1 MTDAEV
7 QKAMLE
13 EIRNAMNEQRKDDG
27 CVDDFNT
34 LQKIQKAKLDL
45 MDKKITMTG
54 RNDYNN
60 YDYFEL
66 SDIKRP
72 IMEVLQDN
80 DLLSRFIFT
89 DTHGKLR
96 IYSSTGYCEW
106 QTPLRR
112 VEQKASGKDT
122 GVYMKSEQA
131 VQTYAR
137 RTLWLQA
144 MEIEENNVLEQSEDT
159 PKKQKQ
165 KPTKQTKKQKPLNKT
180 PPTRKGEPVIN
191 QTTLNTTTI
200 SEKRIKEITDKAY
213 NFFTANTN
221 GDKEF
226 NWENAQFS
234 IRKFCD
240 NDDEYEAVRNSVT
253 FQQAKK

>member
-1 MTDAEV
+1 MTLE
-7 QKAMLE
+7 QAMLE
-13 EIRNAMNEQRKDDG
+13 EIRNAVAEQKANDE

-34 LQKIQKAKLDL
+34 LQKIQQAKIEL
-45 MDKKITMTG
+45 MGMEIKMSG
-54 RNDYNN
+54 RNNYNN

-66 SDIKRP
+66 KDLQKP
-72 IMEVLQDN
+72 IMVVLTN
-80 DLLSRFIFT
+80 NGLISRFIFN

-96 IYSSTGYCEW
+96 IYSDSGYCEW

-144 MEIEENNVLEQSEDT
+144 MEIEENNTLEMEAPAEKQT
-159 PKKQKQ
+159 KTQTKPKKQK
-165 KPTKQTKKQKPLNKT
+165 PVNKT
-180 PPTRKGEPVIN
+180 PPNKKGEPIVN
-191 QTTLNTTTI
+191 QTTLNTTPTKQVTP
-200 SEKRIKEITDKAY
+200 ERIKEITDQAY
-213 NFFTANTN
+213 NFFIANTN

-226 NWENAQFS
+226 NWENAKFS

-240 NDDEYEAVRNSVT
+240 NDAEYEAVRNSVT
-253 FQQAKK
+253 FKAQKVVQ

>member
-7 QKAMLE
+7 QTAMLE
-13 EIRNAMNEQRKDDG
+13 EIRNAMKQKEDG

-34 LQKIQKAKLDL
+34 LQKIQQAKLDL

-54 RNDYNN
+54 RNNYNN

-144 MEIEENNVLEQSEDT
+144 MEIEENNALEQPVKSEQNK
-159 PKKQKQ
+159 PKPKPKPKQVK
-165 KPTKQTKKQKPLNKT
+165 KPKPVNKNPPTK
-180 PPTRKGEPVIN
+180 KGEPVVN

-213 NFFTANTN
+213 NYFIENYKGEKPFT
-221 GDKEF
+221 
-226 NWENAQFS
+226 WENASFCFK
-234 IRKFCD
+234 KFC
-240 NDDEYEAVRNSVT
+240 NAEELEAVKNSVT
-253 FQQAKK
+253 SKPATEV